1 MTGRIGPLPTQTQ
14 MPTLSDADAAR
25 IAAEEALHAQWQRQ
39 AAWVIA
45 ASARDAT
52 DCRLLLNALGLDA
65 DIVRAAR
72 EEHRVHG
79 ARRATSRRAASAT
92 RRRGGK
98 RSGLKPR
105 AA

>member
-25 IAAEEALHAQWQRQ
+25 IAAEEQLHAQWQRQ
-39 AAWVIA
+39 AAWVVA
-45 ASARDAT
+45 ASARDVA
-52 DCRLLLNALGLDA
+52 DCRLLLDALGIDA
-65 DIVRAAR
+65 GVVQAAR
-72 EEHRVHG
+72 DEHRVAG
-79 ARRATSRRAASAT
+79 GSRSRTHVT
-92 RRRGGK
+92 RHRSGK